1 MNPRALAAWSA
12 AALVVALG
20 TTNPWYR
27 GLVALA
33 AAALL
38 ARHALPGARL
48 RPLSMLVLAAV
59 GGTTLLNPL
68 VGHVGDDVLFTLP
81 PGLPVLGGPVTLE
94 GAVFGAVA
102 GLGIAAAVLAV
113 APLSLAVESH
123 DLVNALPNLL
133 SRTGAAV
140 SASLN
145 LVPGIARGYTA
156 IREAQLMRGWRPG
169 GPLSW
174 GEVLVPT
181 LLTALEDSVQLAEA
195 MEARAYGSGPR
206 TSFAKPAWS
215 TRDTLVVAG
224 SVASAAAFLVGRALG
239 AAADWHAYPSLTVPQ
254 LDLPLLAACLLLFLP
269 VALAPRWR

>member
-48 RPLSMLVLAAV
+48 RPLLGLVLAAV
-59 GGTTLLNPL
+59 VGTTLLNPL
-68 VGHVGDDVLFTLP
+68 VGHVGEDVLFTVP
-81 PGLPVLGGPVTLE
+81 PALPVLGGPVTLE

-113 APLSLAVESH
+113 APLSLAIESH
-123 DLVNALPNLL
+123 DLVNALPDPL

-156 IREAQLMRGWRPG
+156 IREAQLMRGWRPA
-169 GPLSW
+169 GPFGW

-195 MEARAYGSGPR
+195 MEARAYGSGRR
-206 TSFAKPAWS
+206 TNFAKPAWS
-215 TRDTLVVAG
+215 GRDHVILAG
-224 SVASAAAFLVGRALG
+224 AAAAAVAFLAGRALG
-239 AAADWHAYPSLTVPQ
+239 AAADWHAYPSLTAPQ

-269 VALAPRWR
+269 ALARRWR

>member
-1 MNPRALAAWSA
+1 M
-12 AALVVALG
+12 ALG

-38 ARHALPGARL
+38 ARWALPGARL
-48 RPLSMLVLAAV
+48 RPLLGLVVAAV
-59 GGTTLLNPL
+59 AGAAILNPL

-81 PGLPVLGGPVTLE
+81 PALPVLGGAVTLE
-94 GAVFGAVA
+94 GAVFGLVA

-123 DLVNALPNLL
+123 DLVNALPDQLH
-133 SRTGAAV
+133 RTGAAI

-145 LVPGIARGYTA
+145 LVPGLARGYTA
-156 IREAQLMRGWRPG
+156 IREAQVMRGWRPG
-169 GPLSW
+169 GPLTW

-206 TSFAKPAWS
+206 TSFSKPAWRR
-215 TRDTLVVAG
+215 RDSLAVAG
-224 SVASAAAFLVGRALG
+224 AAVAVTVFLLGRALG
-239 AAADWHAYPSLTVPQ
+239 LAADWHAYPSLTAPE
-254 LDLPLLAACLLLFLP
+254 LDLPVLAACLLLFVP
-269 VALAPRWR
+269 ALGRRWR

>member
-48 RPLSMLVLAAV
+48 RPLLALVLVSVAV
-59 GGTTLLNPL
+59 TTVLNPL
-68 VGHVGDDVLFTLP
+68 VGHVGEDVLFTLP
-81 PGLPVLGGPVTLE
+81 AGLPVLGGPVTLE
-94 GAVFGAVA
+94 GTVFGGVV

-113 APLSLAVESH
+113 APLSVVVESH
-123 DLVNALPNLL
+123 DLVNALPNVL

-145 LVPGIARGYTA
+145 LVPGIARGYSA

-206 TSFAKPAWS
+206 TSYARPAW
-215 TRDTLVVAG
+215 TARDTLVVVAAG
-224 SVASAAAFLVGRALG
+224 AAAAGFLIGRALG
-239 AAADWHAYPSLTVPQ
+239 AAADWHAYPALTVPG
-254 LDLPLLAACLLLFLP
+254 LDPAVFAACLLLFFP
-269 VALAPRWR
+269 ALAPRWR